1 METEKQSLT
10 TIDFYGNLYKI
21 YKYISMKKSLV
32 TIRVRKGDIGRALK
46 QFKRLVKESD
56 HIQELKKR
64 REYIKPT
71 TVRRKQK
78 QQAIREN
85 DRLVKE
91 QKERYE

>member
-56 HIQELKKR
+56 HIQELKKH